1 MHRPFSHRLITHTK
15 CAGARTELSVGNTK
29 AARKLLQRALGAAPR
44 KMRSAVLLECSRLEE
59 YCGHIDAARQ
69 ILRKARKETK
79 HEWRV
84 FLESVLVEIRSNNI
98 REAIKQAEE
107 ALKIHTGTGRLWAV
121 LIHLHWLLKDENAQL
136 RVFKEALQEVPKSGE
151 VWCEGAR
158 IAMRR
163 GNRVDARRFLQFA
176 IQFTPQYGDSFV
188 EYLRLELIEKGSNA
202 DIHDLEQVRQLAP
215 HVHQCPLES

>member
-1 MHRPFSHRLITHTK
+1 MT
-15 CAGARTELSVGNTK
+15 AGARTELSVGNTK

-44 KMRSAVLLECSRLEE
+44 KMRAAVLLECSRLEE
-59 YCGHIDAARQ
+59 YSGHTEAARL

-84 FLESVLVEIRSNNI
+84 FLESVLVEIRANNVA
-98 REAIKQAEE
+98 EAIRQAED
-107 ALKIHTGTGRLWAV
+107 ALRTHTGTGRLWAV
-121 LIHLHWLLKDENAQL
+121 LIHLHWLRRDEKAQL

-163 GNRVDARRFLQFA
+163 GNKADARRFLQFA

-188 EYLRLELIEKGSNA
+188 EYLRLELIEKGPSA
-202 DIHDLEQVRQLAP
+202 DTHTLEQVRL
-215 HVHQCPLES
+215 LRITLWMS